1 MDSIRLKLCDIQGRL
16 FERSTAYASE
26 GFIRDFMNSKVAEHL
41 DSPYNKLQW
50 MGEEYLIDELKDE
63 KTLAVDG
70 EKYSPEVLYWIGYL
84 YRYWACT
91 RGEKSK
97 RIYRQAPAKTMRRNY
112 MAFHTFDP
120 DVAIDDLIEIYQQR
134 QKQGY
139 RVQEK
144 IAHSSY
150 VQIDFE
156 LHTLLQILF

>member
-1 MDSIRLKLCDIQGRL
+1 MDSIQLKLCDIQGRL

-26 GFIRDFMNSKVAEHL
+26 GFIRDFMNSEVAEHL

-63 KTLAVDG
+63 KTLGTDG

-91 RGEKSK
+91 RGERSK
-97 RIYRQAPAKTMRRNY
+97 RIYRQAPAKTMKRNY

-120 DVAIDDLIEIYQQR
+120 DAAIDDLIEIHQQR
-134 QKQGY
+134 QNQ
-139 RVQEK
+139 
-144 IAHSSY
+144 
-150 VQIDFE
+150 
-156 LHTLLQILF
+156 

>member
-26 GFIRDFMNSKVAEHL
+26 DFIRDFMNSKVAERL

-50 MGEEYLIDELKDE
+50 MGEEYLIDELKEE
-63 KTLAVDG
+63 KMLGTEG

-84 YRYWACT
+84 YRYWACS
-91 RGEKSK
+91 RDERSK

-112 MAFHTFDP
+112 LAFHTFDP

-134 QKQGY
+134 QKQ
-139 RVQEK
+139 
-144 IAHSSY
+144 
-150 VQIDFE
+150 
-156 LHTLLQILF
+156 

>member
-16 FERSTAYASE
+16 FEHSTAYGSE
-26 GFIRDFMNSKVAEHL
+26 GFIRDFMNSEVAEHL

-63 KTLAVDG
+63 KKLGKDG

-91 RGEKSK
+91 RGERSK
-97 RIYRQAPAKTMRRNY
+97 RIYRQAPAKTMKRNY

-120 DVAIDDLIEIYQQR
+120 DVAIDDLIEIHQQR
-134 QKQGY
+134 QKLG
-139 RVQEK
+139 
-144 IAHSSY
+144 
-150 VQIDFE
+150 
-156 LHTLLQILF
+156 

>member
-16 FERSTAYASE
+16 FERSTAYGSE
-26 GFIRDFMNSKVAEHL
+26 GFIRDFMNSEVAEHL

-63 KTLAVDG
+63 KKLDKDG

-91 RGEKSK
+91 RGERSK
-97 RIYRQAPAKTMRRNY
+97 RIYRQAPAKTMKRNY

-120 DVAIDDLIEIYQQR
+120 DVAIDDLIEIHQQR
-134 QKQGY
+134 QKLG
-139 RVQEK
+139 
-144 IAHSSY
+144 
-150 VQIDFE
+150 
-156 LHTLLQILF
+156 

>member
-16 FERSTAYASE
+16 FEHSTAYASE
-26 GFIRDFMNSKVAEHL
+26 SFIRDFMNSKVAEHL

-63 KTLAVDG
+63 KTLDTDG

-97 RIYRQAPAKTMRRNY
+97 RIYRLAPAKTMKRNY

-120 DVAIDDLIEIYQQR
+120 DVAIDDLIEIHQQR
-134 QKQGY
+134 QKQ
-139 RVQEK
+139 
-144 IAHSSY
+144 
-150 VQIDFE
+150 
-156 LHTLLQILF
+156 

>member
-1 MDSIRLKLCDIQGRL
+1 MKTVDSIRLKLCDIQGRM

-26 GFIRDFMNSKVAEHL
+26 DFIRDFMNSEVAEHL

-50 MGEEYLIDELKDE
+50 MGEEYLMDELKDE
-63 KTLAVDG
+63 KKLDTDG

-97 RIYRQAPAKTMRRNY
+97 RIYRQAPAKTMKRNY

-120 DVAIDDLIEIYQQR
+120 EVAIDDLIKIYQQR
-134 QKQGY
+134 QKQ
-139 RVQEK
+139 
-144 IAHSSY
+144 
-150 VQIDFE
+150 
-156 LHTLLQILF
+156 

>member
-1 MDSIRLKLCDIQGRL
+1 M

-26 GFIRDFMNSKVAEHL
+26 DFIRDFMNSEVAEHL

-50 MGEEYLIDELKDE
+50 MGEEYLMDELKDE
-63 KTLAVDG
+63 KKLDTDG

-97 RIYRQAPAKTMRRNY
+97 RIYRQAPAKTMKRNY

-120 DVAIDDLIEIYQQR
+120 EVAIDNLIEIHQQR
-134 QKQGY
+134 RKQ
-139 RVQEK
+139 
-144 IAHSSY
+144 
-150 VQIDFE
+150 
-156 LHTLLQILF
+156 

>member
-1 MDSIRLKLCDIQGRL
+1 VDSIRLKLCDIQGRM

-26 GFIRDFMNSKVAEHL
+26 DFIRDFMNSEVAEHL

-50 MGEEYLIDELKDE
+50 MGEEYLMDELKDE
-63 KTLAVDG
+63 KKLDTDG

-97 RIYRQAPAKTMRRNY
+97 RIYRQAPAKTMKRNY

-120 DVAIDDLIEIYQQR
+120 EVAIDDLIEIHQQR
-134 QKQGY
+134 QNKGVRY
-139 RVQEK
+139 
-144 IAHSSY
+144 H
-150 VQIDFE
+150 
-156 LHTLLQILF
+156 

>member
-1 MDSIRLKLCDIQGRL
+1 MDSIRLKLCDIQGRM

-26 GFIRDFMNSKVAEHL
+26 DFIRDFMNSEVAEHL

-50 MGEEYLIDELKDE
+50 MGEEYLMDELKDE
-63 KTLAVDG
+63 KKLDTDG

-97 RIYRQAPAKTMRRNY
+97 RIYRQAPAKTMKRNY

-120 DVAIDDLIEIYQQR
+120 EVAIDDLIKIYQQR
-134 QKQGY
+134 QKQ
-139 RVQEK
+139 
-144 IAHSSY
+144 
-150 VQIDFE
+150 
-156 LHTLLQILF
+156 

>member
-1 MDSIRLKLCDIQGRL
+1 MDSIRLKLCDIQGRM

-26 GFIRDFMNSKVAEHL
+26 DFIRDFMNSDVAEHL

-50 MGEEYLIDELKDE
+50 MGEEYLMDELKDE
-63 KTLAVDG
+63 KKLDTDG

-97 RIYRQAPAKTMRRNY
+97 RIYRQAPAKTMKRNY

-120 DVAIDDLIEIYQQR
+120 EVAIDDLIEIHQQR
-134 QKQGY
+134 QKQ
-139 RVQEK
+139 
-144 IAHSSY
+144 
-150 VQIDFE
+150 
-156 LHTLLQILF
+156 

>member
-1 MDSIRLKLCDIQGRL
+1 M

-26 GFIRDFMNSKVAEHL
+26 DFIRDFMNSEVAEHL

-50 MGEEYLIDELKDE
+50 MGEEYLMDELKDE
-63 KTLAVDG
+63 KKLDTDG

-97 RIYRQAPAKTMRRNY
+97 RIYRLAPAKTMKRNY

-120 DVAIDDLIEIYQQR
+120 EVAIDNLIEIHQQR
-134 QKQGY
+134 QKQ
-139 RVQEK
+139 
-144 IAHSSY
+144 
-150 VQIDFE
+150 
-156 LHTLLQILF
+156 